1 MESLTVLLAQT
12 ARAPKKEEKE
22 SERTREREKMSAAT
36 EVTTHVR
43 FELLCHEENF
53 GHSQSTT
60 DEETT
65 PPDAL
70 KAFGFNALSKACL
83 EAPYATTYVRAKRLS
98 GVYSTAR
105 TPKRRRRLDF
115 SKLHAEVEKEDEEGG
130 KENETGGRSE
140 AKRGKSGRAT
150 KGALAARDPNGE

>member
-1 MESLTVLLAQT
+1 MVGVRDSS
-12 ARAPKKEEKE
+12 RADRAKEGRKEEKE
-22 SERTREREKMSAAT
+22 SERERTRERMSAAT
-36 EVTTHVR
+36 EVVR

-53 GHSQSTT
+53 GHSQST

-130 KENETGGRSE
+130 KENETGERSE
-140 AKRGKSGRAT
+140 ARRGKSVRAT